1 MAYSFEAS
9 EAEEELLAQALY
21 VDDGDDQVKD
31 FFISFFIQ
39 MNEMLM
45 LM

>member
-21 VDDGDDQVKD
+21 VDAGDEQVKR
-31 FFISFFIQ
+31 FFHFIFHS
-39 MNEMLM
+39 NE
-45 LM
+45 